1 MTTSREE
8 YHWNTSTRTGSSWIV
23 EGNPGAW
30 GPSDPAPMDTIT
42 HRETEWVRCNYCNG
56 RRGFYAADLIDQF
69 NRKAM
74 IMNRTSRP
82 IFEGYI
88 KSSAMLNALVEEYN
102 GKIKAWNSKF

>member
-8 YHWNTSTRTGSSWIV
+8 YHRNTSTLTSASWWC

-30 GPSDPAPMDTIT
+30 GPPDPALMDIIT
-42 HRETEWVRCNYCNG
+42 HRETKWVRCNYCSG
-56 RRGFYAADLIDQF
+56 RGGFYVADLIDQY

-82 IFEGYI
+82 IFERYI
-88 KSSAMLNALVEEYN
+88 RASAMLNDLVEEHN
-102 GKIKAWNSKF
+102 DKVKAWNSKF